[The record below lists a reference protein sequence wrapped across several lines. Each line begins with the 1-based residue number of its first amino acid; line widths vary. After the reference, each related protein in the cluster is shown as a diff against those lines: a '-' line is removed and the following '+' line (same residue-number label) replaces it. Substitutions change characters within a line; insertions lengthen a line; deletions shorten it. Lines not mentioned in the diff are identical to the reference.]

1 MKKNPIKAKQEVDDR
16 KARERTRD
24 KSILDMADDF
34 DTLWEY
40 APFKIFKE
48 ILTVTLTQK
57 EQEYEF
63 LKNISVE
70 DILKQGSER
79 YLCKRTEFEAE
90 IKQLKN
96 ILGIQEKY
104 KQEAER
110 IVQKTQSSSLP
121 TQNSD
126 AGG

>member
-1 MKKNPIKAKQEVDDR
+1 VKKNPIKAKQEVDDR

-34 DTLWEY
+34 DNLWEY

-79 YLCKRTEFEAE
+79 YLCKRTELEAE

>member
-34 DTLWEY
+34 DNLWEY

-79 YLCKRTEFEAE
+79 YLCKRTELEAE